1 MRRVLV
7 VDDEENIRVVLRTLL
22 KKHNYEVEAAESAE
36 TALEQLERFDPD
48 SASSFAPSSKHARR
62 WRR

>member
-22 KKHNYEVEAAESAE
+22 KSTTTKLKRPKAPRPP
-36 TALEQLERFDPD
+36 LEQLERFDPLT
-48 SASSFAPSSKHARR
+48 SSLPMFA
-62 WRR
+62 